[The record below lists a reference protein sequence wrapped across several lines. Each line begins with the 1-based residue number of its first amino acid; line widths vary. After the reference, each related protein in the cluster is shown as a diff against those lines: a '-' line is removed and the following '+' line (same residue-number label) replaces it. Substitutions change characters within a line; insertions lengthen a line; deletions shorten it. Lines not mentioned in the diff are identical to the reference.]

1 MKVFTTSSKGLRESR
16 GELSICQSLQAVAL
30 HVLDNMRVDSAL
42 EAMAVTAILLCCG
55 TLDTHWVAGA
65 VGTWAFAD
73 GVGLGE
79 GALDSLVLCF
89 IESMNVSYIMS
100 RKRLTW

>member
-1 MKVFTTSSKGLRESR
+1 M
-16 GELSICQSLQAVAL
+16 QSLQAVAL

-42 EAMAVTAILLCCG
+42 EAMAVTAVLLCCG
-55 TLDTHWVAGA
+55 TLDPHWVAGT

>member
-1 MKVFTTSSKGLRESR
+1 VKVFTTSSKGLRESR

-30 HVLDNMRVDSAL
+30 HVLDNMRVDGAL

-65 VGTWAFAD
+65 VGTWAFAV
-73 GVGLGE
+73 GVGLSE

-89 IESMNVSYIMS
+89 VELVNVSYIMS